1 MANELHYG
9 DRLQLQ
15 NLYSGDGG
23 YLDVNGGSSAPGAK
37 YQVSTAVVANREPAS
52 STWEIVSGSCA
63 AIGAPVKSGEIIYLR
78 NLYTGNG
85 GYLDAGNGDAT
96 SVQKTG
102 GGLYEV
108 TTAWGKDRDGNSSRW
123 QIFDITSAPQDGLV
137 RFNDTVQLWSTYKD
151 LGGFLETNQ
160 ASTLT
165 GARNDVDTNFY
176 SNRSN
181 SNVTFWKIL
190 PAV

>member
-1 MANELHYG
+1 M
-9 DRLQLQ
+9 
-15 NLYSGDGG
+15 
-23 YLDVNGGSSAPGAK
+23 
-37 YQVSTAVVANREPAS
+37 STATVANREPAS
-52 STWEIVSGSCA
+52 STWEIVSGTCTA
-63 AIGAPVKSGEIIYLR
+63 TGAPVRSGEIIYLR

-108 TTAWGKDRDGNSSRW
+108 TTVWGKDRDGNSSRW
-123 QIFDITSAPQDGLV
+123 QIFDITSSPQDGLV

-151 LGGFLETNQ
+151 LGGFLETNES
-160 ASTLT
+160 STLT
-165 GARNDVDTNFY
+165 GARNDVDTNSY

-181 SNVTFWKIL
+181 SNVRY
-190 PAV
+190 VD